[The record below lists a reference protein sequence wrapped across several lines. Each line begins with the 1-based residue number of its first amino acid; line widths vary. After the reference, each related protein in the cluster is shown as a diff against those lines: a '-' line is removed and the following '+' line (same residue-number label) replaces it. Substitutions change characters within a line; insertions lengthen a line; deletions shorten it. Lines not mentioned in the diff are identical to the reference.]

1 MCAPSPEVSFR
12 LHAIAWGV
20 SEIKIDPKD
29 GRSCERE
36 EVKIFNMFFL
46 LQMLH
51 LQVRQDSR
59 NDLCEGDTEKARSN
73 RVGDQMLA
81 RFYL

>member
-36 EVKIFNMFFL
+36 EVKIFNMFFFTTNAPSPG
-46 LQMLH
+46 QA
-51 LQVRQDSR
+51 
-59 NDLCEGDTEKARSN
+59 G
-73 RVGDQMLA
+73 
-81 RFYL
+81 F